1 MMVQVSAWIYDNI
14 SCQLWMKI
22 DHFLQKT
29 TIKREK
35 HYNEC
40 LSRFK
45 DKKTSWRYLI
55 DIGKQ
60 TVSTTRGSNH
70 RIVKKHMRTICLK
83 KYKKYISYKIY
94 QSGEIYKTIIKE
106 PTVFNP

>member
-1 MMVQVSAWIYDNI
+1 MMAQVSAWIYDNI

-45 DKKTSWRYLI
+45 DKKAPRRYLI

-70 RIVKKHMRTICLK
+70 RIVKKHMRTN
-83 KYKKYISYKIY
+83 SYKIY

-106 PTVFNP
+106 PTMFNP